1 MPQAEGIRLWQLVIT
16 GASSRETMPGTH
28 DAPAP
33 DATHLIGAGLPPGRL
48 EELQPRLQ
56 ALLADF
62 AHMAELETADL
73 EPLPVFVA
81 AQAAGDRH
89 A

>member
-1 MPQAEGIRLWQLVIT
+1 MPSPKD
-16 GASSRETMPGTH
+16 ASTQGSS
-28 DAPAP
+28 
-33 DATHLIGAGLPPGRL
+33 HLTAVGLPPGRL

-62 AHMAELETADL
+62 AHLAELETAGL
-73 EPLPVFVA
+73 EPLPAFVVALA
-81 AQAAGDRH
+81 ADDQH

>member
-1 MPQAEGIRLWQLVIT
+1 MSQPHDKSTEDVLRLT
-16 GASSRETMPGTH
+16 
-28 DAPAP
+28 
-33 DATHLIGAGLPPGRL
+33 GAGLPPGRL

-62 AHMAELETADL
+62 AHLVELETADL
-73 EPLPVFVA
+73 EPLPAFFV

-89 A
+89 E

>member
-1 MPQAEGIRLWQLVIT
+1 MT
-16 GASSRETMPGTH
+16 GTNH
-28 DAPAP
+28 APAR
-33 DATHLIGAGLPPGRL
+33 DATFLIGSGLALGRL

>member
-1 MPQAEGIRLWQLVIT
+1 MTVT
-16 GASSRETMPGTH
+16 DH
-28 DAPAP
+28 APAP
-33 DATHLIGAGLPPGRL
+33 DVARLIGSGLPQGRL